1 MEENMIVRFE
11 LKLMNSSPENWTVWK
26 ELEHQMADS
35 CTKHG
40 VSEFDV
46 AYDDTNHVKKVTLH
60 YESAKQ
66 FFKLITEAG
75 ITAGKHGLEVEVI
88 SQETLDNPSCNLIN
102 QHRHKYNK
110 EVA

>member
-1 MEENMIVRFE
+1 MIVRFG
-11 LKLMNSSPENWTVWK
+11 LKLMNNSSENWAVWK
-26 ELEHQMADS
+26 ELEHQMADYA
-35 CTKHG
+35 KKFG

-60 YESAKQ
+60 YESTKQ

-88 SQETLDNPSCNLIN
+88 SQEILENPSCNLID
-102 QHRHKYNK
+102 QHKHKYKK

>member
-1 MEENMIVRFE
+1 MIVRFG
-11 LKLMNSSPENWTVWK
+11 LKLMNNSPENWAVWK
-26 ELEHQMADS
+26 ELEHQMADY

-46 AYDDTNHVKKVTLH
+46 EYNDATQVKTVTLH

-88 SQETLDNPSCNLIN
+88 SQEILENPSCNLID
-102 QHRHKYNK
+102 QHKHKYKK